1 MLGKIN
7 IMKKKIDN
15 IYFKHL
21 SFNNIYNVWSVVKKT
36 CKNRNAIF
44 RFNLNLG
51 TNIFNIYNSLLN
63 KSYRPL
69 PYKLFLI
76 FEPKARLVMSQ
87 TVFDKIVNHFVVKY
101 YLIPYLDN
109 KLIDSNVA
117 TRKGKGSAYAYK
129 LIENY
134 INEIRIKEPNKEIF
148 CLKVDI
154 SKYFYNINHNILIK
168 MLECDIKDGYV
179 IDLIKIIINE
189 TNKPYINERISVL
202 NKKFKTDIPYYNEGV
217 GLSIGAMTSQFLA
230 IYYLNNIDHYIKEVL
245 GFKYYIRYM
254 DDFIILDTNKEDLK
268 KAFKILSV
276 KISELNLRVNPKST
290 ITNLSNGISFLGY
303 KYKVVNNKFKIY
315 YNKKT
320 IKKINRKLANLKKYD
335 LLKYYLSFG
344 SYYGYLGK
352 IIKFNKCFKMNLE
365 EKYKYYKSIN
375 LDSIIFMKIKNKYII
390 YGNDTLIIKNNT
402 IKLSIKNSIRIFNYL
417 NINNIKYII
426 I

>member
-1 MLGKIN
+1 M
-7 IMKKKIDN
+7 
-15 IYFKHL
+15 
-21 SFNNIYNVWSVVKKT
+21 WCVVKKT

-51 TNIFNIYNSLLN
+51 TNICNIYNSLLN
-63 KSYRPL
+63 KFYRPL

-87 TVFDKIVNHFVVKY
+87 TIFDKIVNHFVVKY

-109 KLIDSNVA
+109 KLIDCNVA
-117 TRKGKGSAYAYK
+117 TRKEKGSAYAYK

-148 CLKVDI
+148 CLKIDI
-154 SKYFYNINHNILIK
+154 SKYFYNIDHNILIK
-168 MLECDIKDGYV
+168 KLEKDLVDSNV
-179 IDLIKIIINE
+179 ISLIKIIIDE

-202 NKKFKTDIPYYNEGV
+202 NKKFKTDIRYYNVGV

-230 IYYLNNIDHYIKEVL
+230 IYYLNDIDHYIKEVL

-254 DDFIILDTNKEDLK
+254 DDFIILDTNREDLK

-276 KISELNLRVNPKST
+276 KISELYLKVNPKST
-290 ITNLSNGISFLGY
+290 ITNLRNGISFLGY

-320 IKKINRKLANLKKYD
+320 IRKINRKLVNLKKHD
-335 LLKYYLSFG
+335 LLKYYHSFG
-344 SYYGYLGK
+344 SYYGYLNK
-352 IIKFNKCFKMNLE
+352 INKFNKCFKMSLE
-365 EKYKYYKSIN
+365 EK
-375 LDSIIFMKIKNKYII
+375 
-390 YGNDTLIIKNNT
+390 
-402 IKLSIKNSIRIFNYL
+402 
-417 NINNIKYII
+417 
-426 I
+426 